1 MEDRDRGRDR
11 GRDSRGDGD
20 RDSEG
25 RRSSSRG
32 HSDSGSQGRSEKPP
46 VALPA
51 VEDWSDDEITELGS
65 NEALTES
72 LHKNVADELANFD
85 KQFPPS
91 KTEDKP

>member
-1 MEDRDRGRDR
+1 MEDRDRDR
-11 GRDSRGDGD
+11 GRDSRGDRERD

-65 NEALTES
+65 NEARTES

-85 KQFPPS
+85 KQFGPS
-91 KTEDKP
+91 KTD